1 MRYTPGPLTT
11 IILFPPIARRL
22 LLYLTAKRIRLH
34 PYVEFFLAILVS
46 LWVPFGVTFG
56 TGIAT
61 ISLLAG
67 RDRADLLFGF
77 LMAFVGW
84 GFGFLMAIVPALFV
98 ALLCSLILAVVDLV
112 WLLGR
117 RVFGPPVSRDW
128 LAERVAER
136 YLNLLEAAGLQRFD
150 ILEDSPREIVLYCAI
165 AFPIVLVVFLVGFR
179 WSLQESAQWAA
190 VAFGLSSF
198 YLLVL
203 HWFLCRLL
211 KLPGESRG

>member
-1 MRYTPGPLTT
+1 MRYTPGSLTA
-11 IILFPPIARRL
+11 IIVFPAIARRL
-22 LLYLTAKRIRLH
+22 LLFLAAKRTPLH
-34 PYVEFFLAILVS
+34 PYAEFFFVILVS
-46 LWVPFGVTFG
+46 LWVPFGLLLG

-61 ISLLAG
+61 IFLLAG

-84 GFGFLMAIVPALFV
+84 GFGFLMGIIPALFV
-98 ALLCSLILAVVDLV
+98 ALLCSLILAFVDLV

-117 RVFGPPVSRDW
+117 KLFGRPVSRDW

-150 ILEDSPREIVLYCAI
+150 ILEDSPWEIVLYCAI
-165 AFPIVLVVFLVGFR
+165 AFPIVFVVLLLAFR

-190 VAFGLSSF
+190 AAFGLSCF
-198 YLLVL
+198 YLLFV
-203 HWFLCRLL
+203 HWFLRQLL
-211 KLPGESRG
+211 KLPGEGRG